1 MPVETSK
8 PLKFMQLILRTSLK
22 FLPLFL
28 GAICVVLLFTALVPG
43 RLEYYLDIYT
53 DIESN
58 AYLWAIA
65 VTLIPLLYIVV
76 IVLAIYEIIQIFR
89 HKQNSRQIPG
99 ILSVLVLIFVK
110 SLFLLNIPAR
120 LYFYTHIQQI
130 ERVLARQSL
139 DRHNKPFYFQTRN
152 FIPSSSLDGIEDQ
165 YGFAYL
171 PDRSKTYYETTHI
184 HGKWYIFSG
193 RNWIGS
199 PMDVRRGE

>member
-1 MPVETSK
+1 MSVETLT
-8 PLKFMQLILRTSLK
+8 PLKFMQLILGTSLK

-28 GAICVVLLFTALVPG
+28 GAICAVFLFTALVPG

-58 AYLWAIA
+58 AYLWVIVA
-65 VTLIPLLYIVV
+65 TLIPLLFILVL
-76 IVLAIYEIIQIFR
+76 VLAIYETIQIFR
-89 HKQNSRQIPG
+89 RKQKSRQISG
-99 ILSVLVLIFVK
+99 ILSVLILIFVK

-130 ERVLARQSL
+130 ERALAQQAP